1 MKTENM
7 KTVGII
13 GGSGFIGSHITK
25 RFLEENFK
33 VKVSSTDVS
42 NRSKYGHLL
51 DLKNAENLEIV
62 SLDLREIETI
72 KAFAEGC
79 KTIVHSGTPFQ
90 LDVQDPQTE
99 LFEPTVKGTENF
111 LEKFISATRYA

>member
-1 MKTENM
+1 M

-33 VKVSSTDVS
+33 VKVSSTDIS
-42 NRSKYGHLL
+42 NKSKYGHLL
-51 DLKNAENLEIV
+51 DLENARNLEILP
-62 SLDLREIETI
+62 LDLREIETV

-79 KTIVHSGTPFQ
+79 DIIVHTGTPFQ